1 MAGGTFYSQNKVRP
15 GAYINF
21 VKSGTEVDLNS
32 SRGIVAVGLPLS
44 WGNNGEI
51 INLSSDE
58 MATGKSLAKVG
69 VMTDDGSDTSKILNA
84 ILTNANIAKIYRL
97 DSGGLKAKVVI
108 DDLTVEAKY
117 AGTFGNKIAILIEQD
132 GDIYEVR
139 TFADGYEV
147 DTQRVTAIT
156 DIENNDFVTFT
167 FADTEGE
174 PNVSVSSS
182 SKLLADG
189 TDGTVA
195 ATTAYNAFFEVLKNI
210 KWQVI
215 AICNND
221 ETVNPLIPDF
231 IKKMRNGEGK
241 YVQAVVANYDEGD
254 YEGIINNVIGAIING
269 VEFSAVEF
277 TAYVAG
283 MTASA
288 TATESN
294 TGKII
299 EGATE
304 IIDPLDGDEIETGL
318 KTGQFILSSN
328 QDGSIKVEQDINSLH
343 NYGDLSYAF
352 TKNRVMRVLDEIGSS
367 IESIWEN
374 TFLGRVSNNE
384 DGRDLFKSSITTY
397 LTSLQDAGAIQN
409 FGGSSDVSVALG
421 EKIDAVVATIKVQP
435 IDSMEFLYLT
445 VNVSE

>member
-1 MAGGTFYSQNKVRP
+1 MAGGIFYSQNKVRP

-21 VKSGTEVDLNS
+21 VKSDSEIDLNS
-32 SRGIVAVGLPLS
+32 SRGIVAVGLPLN
-44 WGNNGEI
+44 WGKSDEI
-51 INLSSDE
+51 INLTADE
-58 MATGKSLAKVG
+58 MVSGKSLAKVG
-69 VMTDDGSDTSKILNA
+69 VMTEDGSETSKILNA

-117 AGTFGNKIAILIEQD
+117 AGTFGNKIAILIEKD

-156 DIENNDFVTFT
+156 DIEDNEFVTFT
-167 FADTEGE
+167 FAEIEGE

-189 TDGTVA
+189 TDGTVT

-221 ETVNPLIPDF
+221 ETINPLIPDF
-231 IKKMRNGEGK
+231 IKKMRDGEGK
-241 YVQAVVANYDEGD
+241 YVQAVIANYDEAD
-254 YEGIINNVIGAIING
+254 YEGIINNVNGAIING

-283 MTASA
+283 LTASA
-288 TATESN
+288 SATQSN
-294 TGKII
+294 TGKVI

-304 IIDPLDGDEIETGL
+304 IIDPLDNDEIETGL
-318 KTGQFILSSN
+318 KLGHFILSSN
-328 QDGSIKVEQDINSLH
+328 QDGTIKVEQDINSLH

-352 TKNRVMRVLDEIGSS
+352 TKNRVMRVLDEIGTS
-367 IESIWEN
+367 IENLWET
-374 TFLGRVSNNE
+374 TFLGKVSNNE
-384 DGRDLFKSSITTY
+384 DGRDLFKAAIVTY
-397 LTSLQDAGAIQN
+397 LTQLQDEGAIQN
-409 FGGSSDVSVALG
+409 FSGSADVSVSVG
-421 EKIDAVVATIKVQP
+421 EKIDAVVATIKVMP

-445 VNVSE
+445 VNVAQ

>member
-117 AGTFGNKIAILIEQD
+117 AGTFGNKIAILIEKD

-189 TDGTVA
+189 TDGTVT

-231 IKKMRNGEGK
+231 IKKMRDGEGK
-241 YVQAVVANYDEGD
+241 YVQAVVANYDEAD
-254 YEGIINNVIGAIING
+254 YEGIINNVNGAIING

-304 IIDPLDGDEIETGL
+304 IIDPLDSDEIETGL